1 MKLSVMLVSM
11 LGFILLISNCTEAAS
26 SVKEKGMGRF
36 ANFLNSVRKD
46 VQTQI
51 GKTNYR

>member
-1 MKLSVMLVSM
+1 MKLSVMLLSM
-11 LGFILLISNCTEAAS
+11 LSFLLVISSGAEAGS
-26 SVKEKGMGRF
+26 SIKQKGSGGF

-46 VQTQI
+46 VQAQI